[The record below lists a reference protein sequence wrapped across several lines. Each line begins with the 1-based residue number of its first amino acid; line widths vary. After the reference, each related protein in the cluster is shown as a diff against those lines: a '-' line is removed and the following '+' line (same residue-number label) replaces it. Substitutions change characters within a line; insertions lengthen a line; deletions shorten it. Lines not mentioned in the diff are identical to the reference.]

1 MLAWATEPMYAEE
14 LIGTRLAD
22 LGIVGELTSRQR
34 GRVFTYRRY
43 VEELNV
49 EMDRTE

>member
-22 LGIVGELTSRQR
+22 LDTVGACSRIVVMSK
-34 GRVFTYRRY
+34 
-43 VEELNV
+43 N
-49 EMDRTE
+49 